1 MELAQLKYFVT
12 IAETLSF
19 TGAAELV
26 HVSQPALSYQMK
38 RLEEE
43 LGVKLFNRHGR
54 SISLT
59 PDGQVF
65 LPMAQGVLSRAN
77 EAVRTVR
84 DYSGVETGEVTM
96 GVAPS
101 VAAYLIPSLLAS
113 FHQVFPRVM
122 VDLVEDG
129 DQQLQHRVFTSAMD
143 FAIVANPGSAQSLD
157 VAPLGS
163 EDLLAITPPTHHL
176 SGNAVVDL
184 AEFRNDD
191 FVLPSAYYQLTTQII
206 LACRRAGFEPAVAYH
221 VASLETL
228 KNLVRVGLGVSVLP
242 SIALIGSGREN
253 LAVLRI
259 KKGLTRDLYL
269 IRAKDRDITRAAQV
283 LLTYVR
289 TSVAKSMTYP
299 PQIGH
304 APTAQSAA
312 KTTALVTAA
321 AAAPASASAAA
332 TPADAHEQQTRAS

>member
-1 MELAQLKYFVT
+1 MELTQLKYFVT

-26 HVSQPALSYQMK
+26 HVSQPALSYQMR

-84 DYSGVETGEVTM
+84 DYSGVEVGEVTM

-101 VAAYLIPSLLAS
+101 VAAYLIPNLLAS
-113 FHQVFPRVM
+113 FHQVFPRVR
-122 VDLVEDG
+122 VDLIEDG
-129 DQQLQHRVFTSAMD
+129 DQQLQHRVFTSAID

-157 VAPLGS
+157 VTPLGS
-163 EDLLAITPPTHHL
+163 EDLLAVTPLTHRVA
-176 SGNAVVDL
+176 GYGVVDL
-184 AEFRNDD
+184 AEFLNDD
-191 FVLPSAYYQLTTQII
+191 FVLPSTYYQLSTQVI
-206 LACRRAGFEPAVAYH
+206 LACRRAGFEPYVAYH

-242 SIALIGSGREN
+242 STALVGSGREN

-259 KKGLTRDLYL
+259 RKGLTRDLYL

-289 TSVAKSMTYP
+289 TSVSKSMTYP
-299 PQIGH
+299 PR
-304 APTAQSAA
+304 PDRTPVDRSAA
-312 KTTALVTAA
+312 QPAVATEAA
-321 AAAPASASAAA
+321 SAPATEA
-332 TPADAHEQQTRAS
+332 ADAQEESRQSS